1 MGRFEFRYFNGQ
13 RWTSDVSLNGQRY
26 IDDVVAAQ
34 PASGSHPGWASSP
47 QASRPPSRAYALAA
61 FWVAFGSFLCGWIP
75 FIFVIAVGGAVA
87 AFIFGLMALRR
98 DRLHAAGG
106 RGYAIAGIVLA
117 IAALGSSTVGF
128 LLTRTVMHEV
138 TAFLEAGP
146 HSVQI
151 DKCETADNVTV
162 LDGSITNNDTRRH
175 AYTVSVSYRSGDKV
189 LDTDDISVP
198 SVAPGQT
205 ATFHATGFPD
215 ATDVQCQIDSVR
227 GPNPFSITP

>member
-1 MGRFEFRYFNGQ
+1 
-13 RWTSDVSLNGQRY
+13 
-26 IDDVVAAQ
+26 
-34 PASGSHPGWASSP
+34 
-47 QASRPPSRAYALAA
+47 
-61 FWVAFGSFLCGWIP
+61 
-75 FIFVIAVGGAVA
+75 
-87 AFIFGLMALRR
+87 
-98 DRLHAAGG
+98 
-106 RGYAIAGIVLA
+106 
-117 IAALGSSTVGF
+117 
-128 LLTRTVMHEV
+128 MHEV

-175 AYTVSVSYRSGDKV
+175 AYTVSVSYRSGEKV

-215 ATDVQCQIDSVR
+215 ASSAR
-227 GPNPFSITP
+227 STPSGARTPSPSRPSGNSAHIAEVDATQASYMRA